1 MSNLSELI
9 PAGGAGKNVSFVAS
23 GTLPNGRA
31 VVLKADG
38 TVELV
43 ASSGSAATIPSG
55 SLTTFEAAQSNFV
68 QMAFDPNDGSKFV
81 LCYVDVGN
89 GEHGTA
95 IIGTVSGNTISFGTP
110 AVFNAGYTIMTGVAY
125 DTTNKFVVVYANQ
138 SNNTYGESTVGTV
151 SGTNISFGTSIVY
164 SSVISQHPSVSFTGT
179 ANVFVI
185 AYYYNSGGGF
195 GKAIVGTVSG
205 TSMSY
210 GTALTF
216 NTGVVGHVSLSSDP
230 NNTNKLVLS
239 YQDEGAASGKVVIL
253 TRSST
258 TLTAG
263 TAVTFDTTGQ
273 YFGNIE
279 YDPIT
284 ANRFLLVWSH
294 GAASM
299 VKAVVGSVSGTTIS
313 LGTILDVH
321 AAHTTGIDVAFD
333 PNNANLAVIS
343 YYNSGAGNPLM
354 LAQLTLSGTTLTTL
368 TPVVVKST
376 GTTYPVVGYTST
388 QSGKI
393 VQAFNDTNN
402 SQYGTA
408 IVSQASTFSTTLTST
423 NFIGMADAAIADTAA
438 GSVTIKGG
446 LAKSVS
452 NVAASMPFGAET
464 VFNAGSTH
472 YPNVAYDPNN
482 ANKFVAVYRDHGNSS
497 YGTAIVGTIS
507 GTSITF
513 GSEVVFNTG
522 DTQHPM
528 ISFDPNTTGKFVVTY
543 QDAGNT
549 NRGTAIVGTISGT
562 SLTFGSETVFETGE
576 AYFPSSSFDPSTA
589 GTFVVAYKA
598 VDNSGYGTAVVG
610 IVSGNSISF
619 GSKQVF
625 NSGVTN
631 FIKAAFD
638 PSTAGRFVVVYRDA
652 TNSNQG
658 KAALLTVSGST
669 ISFIDTETF
678 HAASTLPEHIGF
690 DPNTAGKFVVLYGD
704 TSGSTS
710 GTAIVGT
717 VSGSSLSFGSE
728 VVFNSGNSNS
738 AYISFDPNTSGKFLI
753 SYSDNGNSG
762 FGTAQVGT
770 LSGTSVSFSTS
781 TVFNSGDIQYPSIAY
796 DPNTANKFVIVYRDK
811 GNASYATA
819 IVGNLSDTLTIG
831 SDYYVQADGT
841 ISTTSTSPAVK
852 LGKAL
857 STTSI
862 NLEFNT

>member
-1 MSNLSELI
+1 MTALSELL
-9 PAGGAGKNVSFVAS
+9 PAGGAGKVMDFVAS
-23 GTLPNGRA
+23 GTLPNGKA
-31 VVLKADG
+31 VVLKSNG
-38 TVELV
+38 QVEVV
-43 ASSGSAATIPSG
+43 AGSGSASNIPSG
-55 SLTTFEAAQSNFV
+55 SLTTFEAASSNRS
-68 QMAFDPNDGSKFV
+68 QIAFDPNDGSKFV

-393 VQAFNDTNN
+393 VQAFTDTN
-402 SQYGTA
+402 
-408 IVSQASTFSTTLTST
+408 
-423 NFIGMADAAIADTAA
+423 
-438 GSVTIKGG
+438 
-446 LAKSVS
+446 
-452 NVAASMPFGAET
+452 
-464 VFNAGSTH
+464 
-472 YPNVAYDPNN
+472 
-482 ANKFVAVYRDHGNSS
+482 NSS
-497 YGTAIVGTIS
+497 YGTAIVSKTETLTTNLTATNFVGIASKAIS
-507 GTSITF
+507 NTATGPITLQ
-513 GSEVVFNTG
+513 GG
-522 DTQHPM
+522 
-528 ISFDPNTTGKFVVTY
+528 IS
-543 QDAGNT
+543 T
-549 NRGTAIVGTISGT
+549 NQS
-562 SLTFGSETVFETGE
+562 SLTV
-576 AYFPSSSFDPSTA
+576 
-589 GTFVVAYKA
+589 
-598 VDNSGYGTAVVG
+598 
-610 IVSGNSISF
+610 
-619 GSKQVF
+619 
-625 NSGVTN
+625 
-631 FIKAAFD
+631 
-638 PSTAGRFVVVYRDA
+638 
-652 TNSNQG
+652 
-658 KAALLTVSGST
+658 GST
-669 ISFIDTETF
+669 
-678 HAASTLPEHIGF
+678 
-690 DPNTAGKFVVLYGD
+690 
-704 TSGSTS
+704 
-710 GTAIVGT
+710 
-717 VSGSSLSFGSE
+717 
-728 VVFNSGNSNS
+728 
-738 AYISFDPNTSGKFLI
+738 
-753 SYSDNGNSG
+753 
-762 FGTAQVGT
+762 
-770 LSGTSVSFSTS
+770 
-781 TVFNSGDIQYPSIAY
+781 
-796 DPNTANKFVIVYRDK
+796 
-811 GNASYATA
+811 
-819 IVGNLSDTLTIG
+819 
-831 SDYYVQADGT
+831 YYVQANGT
-841 ISTTSTSPAVK
+841 VSTVSTSPAVNI
-852 LGKAL
+852 GKAL
-857 STTSI
+857 NATTLKLKGLSV
-862 NLEFNT
+862 